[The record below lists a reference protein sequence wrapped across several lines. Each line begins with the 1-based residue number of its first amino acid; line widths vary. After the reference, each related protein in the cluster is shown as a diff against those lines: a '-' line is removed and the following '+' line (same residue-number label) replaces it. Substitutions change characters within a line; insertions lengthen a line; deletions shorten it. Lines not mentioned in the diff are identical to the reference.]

1 MISKKVIWESA
12 EDTYTTAYVVSTFRD
27 FEWTDRARYSTKKDA
42 IYYARSLV
50 QDALD
55 EDDIILPA
63 RVTKVVSDW

>member
-42 IYYARSLV
+42 IYYARKLV
-50 QDALD
+50 RD
-55 EDDIILPA
+55 ELELEDIVLPA

>member
-12 EDTYTTAYVVSTFRD
+12 EDTYTTKYLVQIFRD
-27 FEWTDRARYSTKKDA
+27 FEWSDLALYSTKKDA